1 MKELFVLAWHSY
13 AEVEDLLDA
22 AVVGVYE
29 TLQQAQE
36 AMKEEIEDSA
46 SYYDNEDVEV
56 IIQDTEATMLTKN
69 NYYIKYYINLVPF
82 KDKLVDYD
90 LQSEGKFKISVND
103 GFCEHSYKLSIPC
116 KDSLSI
122 SDVIKGICKH
132 FGIKVPESTL
142 RWSIHKK
149 L

>member
-1 MKELFVLAWHSY
+1 MKELLVLAWHSY
-13 AEVEDLLDA
+13 AEVEDLLDG

-29 TLQQAQE
+29 TLQQARE

-46 SYYDNEDVEV
+46 SYYDNEDIEV
-56 IIQDTEATMLTKN
+56 IIEDTEATMITKN

-82 KDKLVDYD
+82 KDELVDYD
-90 LQSEGKFKISVND
+90 LQSEGKFTISVND
-103 GFCEHSYKLSIPC
+103 GFCEHSYELRIPC

-142 RWSIHKK
+142 RWSIRKN

>member
-1 MKELFVLAWHSY
+1 MKELFVLAWHYY
-13 AEVEDLLDA
+13 AEVEDLLDG

-46 SYYDNEDVEV
+46 SYYDDEDVEV
-56 IIQDTEATMLTKN
+56 IIEDIEATLTTKN
-69 NYYIKYYINLVPF
+69 NYFIKYYISLVPF
-82 KDKLVDYD
+82 DELVDSD
-90 LQSEGKFKISVND
+90 LQSEGKFIISVND

-132 FGIKVPESTL
+132 FGIKAPESTL
-142 RWSIHKK
+142 RWSSIRK

>member
-1 MKELFVLAWHSY
+1 MKELLVLAWHSY
-13 AEVEDLLDA
+13 AEVEDLLEG

-36 AMKEEIEDSA
+36 AMKKEIEDSA
-46 SYYDNEDVEV
+46 SYYDDEDVEV
-56 IIQDTEATMLTKN
+56 IIEDIEATLTTEN
-69 NYYIKYYINLVPF
+69 NYFIKYYISLVPF
-82 KDKLVDYD
+82 DELVDSD
-90 LQSEGKFKISVND
+90 LQSKEKFIISVND

-142 RWSIHKK
+142 RWSSIRK

>member
-13 AEVEDLLDA
+13 AEVETELEG

-56 IIQDTEATMLTKN
+56 IIRDTEATMLTKN
-69 NYYIKYYINLVPF
+69 NYYIKYYISLVPF

-90 LQSEGKFKISVND
+90 LQSEEEFKISVND
-103 GFCEHSYKLSIPC
+103 GFCEHSYKLNIPC

>member
-1 MKELFVLAWHSY
+1 MKELFVLAWHSH
-13 AEVEDLLDA
+13 AEVEAELNG

-56 IIQDTEATMLTKN
+56 IIQDTEATMLTS
-69 NYYIKYYINLVPF
+69 IKYHINLVPF
-82 KDKLVDYD
+82 KNKLVDYD
-90 LQSEGKFKISVND
+90 LQSEGKFAISVND
-103 GFCEHSYKLSIPC
+103 GFCEHSYELRIPC